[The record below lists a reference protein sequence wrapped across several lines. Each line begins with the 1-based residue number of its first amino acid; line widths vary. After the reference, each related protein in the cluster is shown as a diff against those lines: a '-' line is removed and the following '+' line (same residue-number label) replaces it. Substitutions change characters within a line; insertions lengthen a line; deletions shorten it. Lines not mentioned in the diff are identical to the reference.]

1 MAKTSWSEHEKQII
15 SCQKCRRLRDHC
27 ELVAQKKKR
36 EFLSWDYWGKP
47 VPGFGD
53 KNAEVWLVGL
63 APAAHGANRTGRMFT
78 GDSSGDWLYRA
89 LNEFG
94 FANSKESKSARDGM
108 VLKNIYI
115 SAAARCAPPDNKPTR
130 DELKNCA
137 PYLVAELS
145 LLKNLKMIVCLG
157 SIAFESTLALFPP
170 LKPKPKFGHGK
181 QYTVGNLKLLCSYHP
196 SRQNTNT
203 GRLTKPMWDSIFAQ
217 IKKSYPA

>member
-1 MAKTSWSEHEKQII
+1 MEKSSWSEHEKQIV
-15 SCQKCRRLRDHC
+15 SCQKCPRLRDHC
-27 ELVAQKKKR
+27 ESVAQLKKR
-36 EFLSWDYWGKP
+36 EFKNWVYWGKP

-53 KNAEVWLVGL
+53 KTAEVWLVGL

-89 LNEFG
+89 LYEFG
-94 FANSKESKSARDGM
+94 FASSQDSKSAEDGM

-130 DELKNCA
+130 DELENCA
-137 PYLVAELS
+137 PYLARELA

-157 SIAFESTLALFPP
+157 SIAFESTLALFPAQ
-170 LKPKPKFGHGK
+170 KPKPKFGHGK
-181 QYTVGNLKLLCSYHP
+181 EFEVEGLRILGSYHP

-203 GRLTKPMWDSIFAQ
+203 GRLTKPMWDSIFGI
-217 IKKSYPA
+217 IKRSYPA